1 MKILDKYG
9 IEKDLLIKAI
19 FRTLITFV
27 FMAMII
33 FSGIYYPKLVVFFL
47 IGIFF
52 IIIFIS
58 VVITSY
64 GQFHAEKYGYSYKF
78 GYKRYVK
85 KSDK

>member
-27 FMAMII
+27 FIAIII
-33 FSGIYYPKLVVFFL
+33 FGGIYYPKLVVFFL
-47 IGIFF
+47 IGMFF
-52 IIIFIS
+52 ITIFIS
-58 VVITSY
+58 VVITFY
-64 GQFHAEKYGYSYKF
+64 AQFHAEKYGYSYKF
-78 GYKRYVK
+78 GHKRYVE